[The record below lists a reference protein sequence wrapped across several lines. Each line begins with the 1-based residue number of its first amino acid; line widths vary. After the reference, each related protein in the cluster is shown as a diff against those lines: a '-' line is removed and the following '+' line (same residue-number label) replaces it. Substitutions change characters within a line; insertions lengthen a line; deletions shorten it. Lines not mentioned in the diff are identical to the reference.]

1 MRLSDLERLAVPE
14 QPGVY
19 LFLDQRG
26 KPLYIGKAA
35 VLRDRVR
42 SYFREDLA
50 ATRGERVAQAVAQ
63 AATLEWRVCANVL
76 EALLLEAALIRQYKP
91 PGNAR
96 QKDDKSYWVVV
107 ITNEKWPRVLLVRAQ
122 LLAHT
127 FDASHIRK
135 VYGPFPHGGEIKEA
149 LRIIKN
155 IFPFFDT
162 KRPVGDNLSPVE
174 LAKLRFYQS
183 LGLSPSSDE
192 MALRRYQA
200 TIRNICRLFE
210 GKKNELVSALRREMR
225 QAAAAEDF
233 EYAAKV
239 RDQIASLEHIRD
251 IALLKRAKSAS
262 ENERRVE
269 AYDIAHHAGKEAVG
283 VMVVR
288 EGGNFIREA
297 YRTFLLKEARAGDD
311 PSALREVV
319 TRRLRHPEWRFPDL
333 IVVDGAAAQVR
344 VVEAAVAGAGLVI
357 PVVGV
362 VKDERHKPLRIIG
375 KLPVWARDTEVLEA
389 NAEAHRFAIGR
400 HRRRQRKV
408 LA

>member
-1 MRLSDLERLAVPE
+1 
-14 QPGVY
+14 
-19 LFLDQRG
+19 
-26 KPLYIGKAA
+26 
-35 VLRDRVR
+35 
-42 SYFREDLA
+42 
-50 ATRGERVAQAVAQ
+50 
-63 AATLEWRVCANVL
+63 
-76 EALLLEAALIRQYKP
+76 
-91 PGNAR
+91 
-96 QKDDKSYWVVV
+96 
-107 ITNEKWPRVLLVRAQ
+107 
-122 LLAHT
+122 
-127 FDASHIRK
+127 
-135 VYGPFPHGGEIKEA
+135 
-149 LRIIKN
+149 
-155 IFPFFDT
+155 
-162 KRPVGDNLSPVE
+162 
-174 LAKLRFYQS
+174 
-183 LGLSPSSDE
+183 
-192 MALRRYQA
+192 
-200 TIRNICRLFE
+200 
-210 GKKNELVSALRREMR
+210 
-225 QAAAAEDF
+225 
-233 EYAAKV
+233 
-239 RDQIASLEHIRD
+239 
-251 IALLKRAKSAS
+251 
-262 ENERRVE
+262 VE

-344 VVEAAVAGAGLVI
+344 VAEAAVAGAGLVI